1 MWTWGHVHTKFWQ
14 PPYPYSDLLGKVGT
28 SIMYSLQGQSR
39 QTVFLNQLQEIEM
52 YKLDFV

>member
-39 QTVFLNQLQEIEM
+39 QTVFLNWLREIEM